1 MARGDMRGPSGFN
14 RLLRV
19 RGGSIVAAA
28 RMRAVTLKRS
38 RLCGGG
44 GLRSRRRVSVYGR
57 EGAAASSLRRYG
69 PSSSATILSSGGH
82 GGRS

>member
-28 RMRAVTLKRS
+28 RMRAVTLKKIS
-38 RLCGGG
+38 FV
-44 GLRSRRRVSVYGR
+44 RRRR
-57 EGAAASSLRRYG
+57 AAQPTAG
-69 PSSSATILSSGGH
+69 
-82 GGRS
+82 